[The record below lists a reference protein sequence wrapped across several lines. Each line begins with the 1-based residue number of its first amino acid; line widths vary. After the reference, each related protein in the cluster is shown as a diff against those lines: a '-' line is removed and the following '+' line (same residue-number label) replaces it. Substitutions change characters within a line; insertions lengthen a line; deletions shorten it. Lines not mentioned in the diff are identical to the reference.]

1 VDDRMRERGTP
12 DTADSWRDCCYSIVM
27 PRLQSAITRME
38 AEYQE
43 MPGLV
48 LTRHQAER
56 LLGLDTATCE
66 RALAVLIGRRF
77 LKRTATGGYLR
88 NRPG

>member
-1 VDDRMRERGTP
+1 
-12 DTADSWRDCCYSIVM
+12 M
-27 PRLQSAITRME
+27 PQLQNAIARIE

-48 LTRHQAER
+48 MTGHEAAR
-56 LLGLDTATCE
+56 LLGLDTATCA

-77 LKRTATGGYLR
+77 LKLTPTGGYLR
-88 NRPG
+88 NRRWLSERGQGRVSDSAVQ